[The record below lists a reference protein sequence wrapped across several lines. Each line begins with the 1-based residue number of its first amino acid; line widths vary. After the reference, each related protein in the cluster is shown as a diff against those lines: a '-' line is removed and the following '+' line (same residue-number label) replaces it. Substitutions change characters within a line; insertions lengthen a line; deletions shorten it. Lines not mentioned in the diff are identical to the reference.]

1 MFLGKPFF
9 IKMNNIN
16 VKSLKGYN
24 AFSKVIVNGKKIKVD
39 DLTSFFIYND
49 NKLNFLKSSN
59 HDLIYIGVTSSKR
72 GNKKAVLRNRIKR
85 LLRVA
90 VSEFITK
97 DVVKYKIIKYA
108 VFMYNKKIPYSNFV
122 KLSDIEPLVERALN
136 KAVEY
141 KLKKQQNWNTYS

>member
-59 HDLIYIGVTSSKR
+59 HDLIYIGVTSSKK

-90 VSEFITK
+90 VREFIAK

-122 KLSDIEPLVERALN
+122 KLSDIELLVERALN

-141 KLKKQQNWNTYS
+141 KLKKQQN

>member
-59 HDLIYIGVTSSKR
+59 PDLIYIGVTSSKR

-97 DVVKYKIIKYA
+97 DIVKYKIIKYA

-141 KLKKQQNWNTYS
+141 KLKKQQNWNTYF

>member
-59 HDLIYIGVTSSKR
+59 PDLIYIGVTSSKR

-97 DVVKYKIIKYA
+97 DIVKYKIIKYA

>member
-141 KLKKQQNWNTYS
+141 KLKKQQN

>member
-1 MFLGKPFF
+1 MPH
-9 IKMNNIN
+9 
-16 VKSLKGYN
+16 KSPGSIAGCDPVFERRYPYIEVLYSDDP
-24 AFSKVIVNGKKIKVD
+24 AVIVNGKKIKVD

-59 HDLIYIGVTSSKR
+59 PDLIYIGVTSSKR

-90 VSEFITK
+90 VREFISK

-141 KLKKQQNWNTYS
+141 KLKKQQN

>member
-59 HDLIYIGVTSSKR
+59 PDLIYIGVTSSKR

-141 KLKKQQNWNTYS
+141 KLKKQQNWNTYF